1 LISKNNPK
9 PVSLFG
15 PDGSGKT
22 TLARILVKI
31 LKQNGIKTKISWM
44 RGSHTL
50 ASILARLL
58 SKFRTFQGPCNPYY
72 HICIPPSLKT
82 LWIWIEFYSMLP
94 ILLLRFILPTALGYL
109 VVAER
114 GLIDFLVWIT
124 MTARQPR
131 VLTSIIGRF
140 TMALARK
147 TSTNIYIRADL
158 KTLQKRRP
166 TSPEASSLS
175 IQLKIYDA
183 IAKAFEIPTI
193 DTSNISV
200 AESIKQILEQ
210 VPLRQSLEKRV

>member
-1 LISKNNPK
+1 MLLIC
-9 PVSLFG
+9 LFG
-15 PDGSGKT
+15 PDGSGKS
-22 TLARILVKI
+22 TLAKALAYF
-31 LKQNGIKTKISWM
+31 LKRKELRVMISWM
-44 RGSHTL
+44 RGTHTL

-58 SKFRTFQGPCNPYY
+58 SKFRTFQGPYNPYY
-72 HICIPPSLKT
+72 RICVPQSLIT

-94 ILLLRFILPTALGYL
+94 ILFLRFILPRSLGYL

-124 MTARQPR
+124 MTTCQPR

-140 TMALARK
+140 TAALARK
-147 TSTNIYIRADL
+147 TSTNIYIRANL
-158 KTLQKRRP
+158 KTLQKRRQI
-166 TSPEASSLS
+166 SSEASSLS

-183 IAKAFEIPTI
+183 IAKAYKIPTV

-210 VPLRQSLEKRV
+210 VRLRQSLEKRV

>member
-1 LISKNNPK
+1 MLLIC
-9 PVSLFG
+9 LFG
-15 PDGSGKT
+15 PDGSGKS
-22 TLARILVKI
+22 TLAKALAYF
-31 LKQNGIKTKISWM
+31 LKRKELRVMISWM
-44 RGSHTL
+44 RGTHTL

-82 LWIWIEFYSMLP
+82 LWIWVEFYSMLP
-94 ILLLRFILPTALGYL
+94 ILFLRFLLPKALGYL

-124 MTARQPR
+124 ITTRQPR

-183 IAKAFEIPTI
+183 IAKAFEIPTV

-210 VPLRQSLEKRV
+210 VALRLSLEKRV

>member
-1 LISKNNPK
+1 MPLIC
-9 PVSLFG
+9 LFG
-15 PDGSGKT
+15 PDGSGKS
-22 TLARILVKI
+22 TLAKALVYF
-31 LKQNGIKTKISWM
+31 LKRQELRVMISWM
-44 RGSHTL
+44 RGTHTL

-72 HICIPPSLKT
+72 HICIPSSLKA

-94 ILLLRFILPTALGYL
+94 ILFLRFILPRTLGYL

-124 MTARQPR
+124 MTTRQPR
-131 VLTSIIGRF
+131 VLTSIIGQF
-140 TMALARK
+140 TAALARK

-158 KTLQKRRP
+158 KTLQKRRQ
-166 TSPEASSLS
+166 TSSETPSLS

-183 IAKAFEIPTI
+183 IAKAYKIPTV
-193 DTSNISV
+193 DASNTSI

-210 VPLRQSLEKRV
+210 VLLRQSREKGV

>member
-1 LISKNNPK
+1 MLLIC
-9 PVSLFG
+9 LFG
-15 PDGSGKT
+15 PDGSGKS
-22 TLARILVKI
+22 TLAKALAYF
-31 LKQNGIKTKISWM
+31 LKKKELRVMISWM
-44 RGSHTL
+44 RGTHTL

-72 HICIPPSLKT
+72 HICIPPNLKT
-82 LWIWIEFYSMLP
+82 IWIWIEFYSMLP
-94 ILLLRFILPTALGYL
+94 VLFLRFVLPRTLGYL

-124 MTARQPR
+124 ITTCQPR

-158 KTLQKRRP
+158 KTLQKRRQ
-166 TSPEASSLS
+166 SSHEASSLS

-183 IAKAFEIPTI
+183 IAKTYGIPI
-193 DTSNISV
+193 VDTSNNSI
-200 AESIKQILEQ
+200 AESTKQILEQ
-210 VPLRQSLEKRV
+210 IPLRQKS

>member
-1 LISKNNPK
+1 MPLIC
-9 PVSLFG
+9 LFG
-15 PDGSGKT
+15 PDGSGKS
-22 TLARILVKI
+22 TLAKALAYF
-31 LKQNGIKTKISWM
+31 LKRKGLRVTISWM
-44 RGSHTL
+44 RGTHTL

-82 LWIWIEFYSMLP
+82 LWVWIEFYSMLP
-94 ILLLRFILPTALGYL
+94 ILFLRFMLPRVFGYL

-124 MTARQPR
+124 MTTRQPR

-140 TMALARK
+140 TVALARK

-158 KTLQKRRP
+158 KTLRKRRQ
-166 TSPEASSLS
+166 TLPETPSLS

-183 IAKAFEIPTI
+183 IAKAYEITTV

-210 VPLRQSLEKRV
+210 VPLRLSLEKRV